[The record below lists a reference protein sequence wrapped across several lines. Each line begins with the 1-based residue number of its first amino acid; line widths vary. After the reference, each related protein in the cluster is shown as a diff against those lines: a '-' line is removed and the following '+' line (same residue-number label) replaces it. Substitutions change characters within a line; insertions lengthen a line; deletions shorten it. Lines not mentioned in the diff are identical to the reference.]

1 MQKVKI
7 YLSIS
12 GDYCAFH
19 EMQFEPIY
27 DITNKKYIGLNSKDE
42 YSLTELKN
50 WKYGDYEDIQKVDA
64 YLIDGVYYY
73 NL

>member
-12 GDYCAFH
+12 GDYCSFN

-42 YSLTELKN
+42 YPLTELKD
-50 WKYGDYEDIQKVDA
+50 WEYEEYEDVQKVDA
-64 YLIDGVYYY
+64 YLIDGEYYY
-73 NL
+73 NI